1 MAKSGADLNARNKR
15 RQTALHIGRK
25 ISFHSSYKSSL
36 YHSLGLLSGVCK
48 GHFDVRKTL
57 LTNGAHSGI
66 QDSDGDTPLHD
77 AISKRRDDLI
87 GILLEYNADVAT
99 CNNNGFNSIH
109 HSALRGN
116 SS

>member
-1 MAKSGADLNARNKR
+1 MKSWVEY
-15 RQTALHIGRK
+15 K
-25 ISFHSSYKSSL
+25 IIYI
-36 YHSLGLLSGVCK
+36 SGVCK
-48 GHFDVRKTL
+48 GHFDVCKIL
-57 LTNGAHSGI
+57 LSNGAHPGI

-87 GILLEYNADVAT
+87 NILLEYNADAAL

-116 SS
+116 SSWVIRSYLCFFFHC

>member
-1 MAKSGADLNARNKR
+1 MNNNNWILF
-15 RQTALHIGRK
+15 LC
-25 ISFHSSYKSSL
+25 L
-36 YHSLGLLSGVCK
+36 GVCK
-48 GHFDVRKTL
+48 GHFDVCRVL
-57 LTNGAHSGI
+57 LNHGAHPGI

-87 GILLEYNADVAT
+87 TTLLESNADVAT
-99 CNNNGFNSIH
+99 CNNNGFNAIH

>member
-1 MAKSGADLNARNKR
+1 MLEINDDK
-15 RQTALHIGRK
+15 QHY
-25 ISFHSSYKSSL
+25 ISVKYIVGKFFFL
-36 YHSLGLLSGVCK
+36 YNVSISGVCK
-48 GHFDVRKTL
+48 GHFDVCKIL
-57 LTNGAHSGI
+57 LSNGAHSGI

-87 GILLEYNADVAT
+87 NILLEHNADVAT

>member
-1 MAKSGADLNARNKR
+1 MNIN
-15 RQTALHIGRK
+15 TN
-25 ISFHSSYKSSL
+25 L
-36 YHSLGLLSGVCK
+36 YLFLGVCK
-48 GHFDVRKTL
+48 GHVDVCQIL
-57 LTNGAHSGI
+57 LRSGAHPGI

-87 GILLEYNADVAT
+87 QSLLEYNADVAT
-99 CNNNGFNSIH
+99 CNNNGFNVIH

>member
-1 MAKSGADLNARNKR
+1 MYRC
-15 RQTALHIGRK
+15 
-25 ISFHSSYKSSL
+25 YKSF
-36 YHSLGLLSGVCK
+36 LSFLAVCK
-48 GHFDVRKTL
+48 GHFDVCKTL
-57 LTNGAHSGI
+57 LSNGAHPGI

-87 GILLEYNADVAT
+87 SILLEHNADVAT

>member
-1 MAKSGADLNARNKR
+1 MLEINDDKQHYILV
-15 RQTALHIGRK
+15 RQA
-25 ISFHSSYKSSL
+25 FPL
-36 YHSLGLLSGVCK
+36 YLIYNNIVFISGVCK
-48 GHFDVRKTL
+48 GHFNVCKTL
-57 LTNGAHSGI
+57 LSNGAHPGI

-87 GILLEYNADVAT
+87 NILLEHNADVAT